1 MIYITAVHVPVAGLA
16 LLPILI
22 GLPPMLYP
30 MHLVLLELLIDPM
43 CALVFENE
51 PGDPDAMRRPP
62 RSRGEPLFGVEQIA
76 LAGLQGLVLLVA
88 TLGLY
93 AWMNGIGSGAD
104 TARSAAFITL
114 VMGHLSLALSVSG
127 LSGGRLL
134 SRDRA
139 LFWVIGA
146 AAMLVLTLAVTLPVM
161 REILRFSPLPTWV
174 LAASVATGILAGGW
188 HAVVAWLDGRSIA
201 APARL

>member
-16 LLPILI
+16 LLPILL

-51 PGDPDAMRRPP
+51 PGDPGAMSKPP
-62 RSRGEPLFGVEQIA
+62 RSRDEPLFGVEQIA

-93 AWMNGIGSGAD
+93 AWMNGIGSGAEA
-104 TARSAAFITL
+104 ARSASFITL
-114 VMGHLSLALSVSG
+114 VTGHLSLALSVSG
-127 LSGGRLL
+127 LTGGRVL
-134 SRDRA
+134 SRERA
-139 LFWVIGA
+139 LFWAIGA
-146 AAMLVLTLAVTLPVM
+146 AAMLVLTLSISLPVM
-161 REILRFSPLPTWV
+161 RGILRFSPLPTWAL
-174 LAASVATGILAGGW
+174 LACVVTGILAGGW
-188 HAVVAWLDGRSIA
+188 HAVIAWLHSRTIA
-201 APARL
+201 AAARP